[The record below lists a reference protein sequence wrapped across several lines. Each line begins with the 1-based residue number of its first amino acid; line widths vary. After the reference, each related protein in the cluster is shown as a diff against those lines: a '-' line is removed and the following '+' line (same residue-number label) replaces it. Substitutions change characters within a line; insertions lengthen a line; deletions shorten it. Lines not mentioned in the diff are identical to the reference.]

1 MRRRTARIPRLS
13 FMLFSLAAGLS
24 ACSSQNSDHTGSG
37 GAGSGGAGSGGTGSG
52 GTNPGDSVL
61 VQDAQHVIWTDNGG
75 GSSCFRRPAPTVP

>member
-24 ACSSQNSDHTGSG
+24 ACSSQNGDHTGSG
-37 GAGSGGAGSGGTGSG
+37 GTGSGGTGSG